1 MQLKIFEVMKKGA
14 NGFSKLVRAEKTMAL
29 NALNG
34 SHDRLNISK
43 EQACRMWV
51 DKYE

>member
-1 MQLKIFEVMKKGA
+1 MEKIFKVMKKGA
-14 NGFSKLVRAEKTMAL
+14 NGFSSLSRAEKTMAL

-34 SHDRLNISK
+34 SHKRLNVS
-43 EQACRMWV
+43 EQQACKIWV